1 MYMYT
6 LVGICICIHVQ
17 SYMYVADLRRSGQVG
32 EWMWLH
38 NLSSAMKT
46 AQALSTRSDFPASFV
61 AETFYDF
68 ASPTND
74 ADLKHVT
81 VRPKRSLML

>member
-1 MYMYT
+1 MY
-6 LVGICICIHVQ
+6 L
-17 SYMYVADLRRSGQVG
+17 ADLRRSGQVG

-46 AQALSTRSDFPASFV
+46 AQALSTRSEFPASFV

-81 VRPKRSLML
+81 VRKMSRRSV